1 MSGIIT
7 KMRQQPAW
15 IALLIFVLLC
25 LWIASGSIAADSKES
40 AKPSDEPPLPRVRV
54 ATMFADQVS
63 RDITLYGRTEP
74 DRMATLRAEVKGQV
88 IELFFTEGQR
98 VVKGQKLVAI
108 DANDLVQRL
117 NSAKASLKQRQIELK
132 GARSLGKQGY
142 QSEANLAQADANVEE
157 AKAQLE
163 SLQLAIDNTI
173 ISAPFDGVVN
183 EQFVEIGDLLKDG
196 DKIVSLV
203 DLDPLV
209 ISADVTE
216 THIGQ
221 LAIGSP
227 AKGRMVTGKTLEGQI
242 RFISSMSNIGTNTF
256 KIEVEVA
263 NPDNMFMAGMST
275 ELSIPLEQI
284 WAIKITPAVMALDEA
299 GNLGVKTLVDQHVKF
314 VPIDMVK
321 SDSEGVW
328 LAGLG
333 QQATVITLGHGY
345 VRDGDKVDVVEET
358 QGLQASK

>member
-1 MSGIIT
+1 MSEIIT

-25 LWIASGSIAADSKES
+25 LWIASGSIAADSEES
-40 AKPSDEPPLPRVRV
+40 ADKSVETALPRVRV
-54 ATMFADQVS
+54 ATMNADQVS

-74 DRMATLRAEVKGQV
+74 DRISTLRAEVKGQV
-88 IELFFTEGQR
+88 VELFFKEGQT
-98 VVKGQKLVAI
+98 VSKGQKLVEI
-108 DANDLVQRL
+108 DANDLLQRL
-117 NSAKASLKQRQIELK
+117 SSAKASLKQREIELK

-163 SLQLAIDNTI
+163 SLKLAIENTI

-183 EQFVEIGDLLKDG
+183 EQFIEVGDLLKDG

-203 DLDPLV
+203 DLNPLV

-221 LAIGSP
+221 LAIGSS
-227 AKGRMVTGKTLEGQI
+227 AIGRTVTGQTLEGQI
-242 RFISSMSNIGTNTF
+242 RFISSMSNPGTNTF
-256 KIEVEVA
+256 KIEVEVE
-263 NPDNMFMAGMST
+263 NSENKFIAGMST

-299 GNLGVKTLVDQHVKF
+299 GNLGVKTLVNQHVKF

-321 SDSEGVW
+321 SDSDGVW

-333 QQATVITLGHGY
+333 QQATVITLGHGF
-345 VRDGDKVDVVEET
+345 VRDGDKVNAV
-358 QGLQASK
+358 QGSQASK